1 MGFRGSRVQIPPSRL
16 SEDQA
21 LQRLLLWGFFFDCT
35 PCWAIVQRNAFV
47 PPDYPPLTD
56 HARPEFFYHAP
67 REMALQF
74 YRYRLAVIRG
84 ELPSALPVF
93 GRYPGGTAKRL
104 REMALVGET
113 RLERNKRNG
122 FLAK

>member
-1 MGFRGSRVQIPPSRL
+1 MSVNGDSYKSAAPIR
-16 SEDQA
+16 
-21 LQRLLLWGFFFDCT
+21 
-35 PCWAIVQRNAFV
+35 PCSVRWSTIK
-47 PPDYPPLTD
+47 LTNSIWL
-56 HARPEFFYHAP
+56 APKVFCHAP

-74 YRYRLAVIRG
+74 YRYCLAVIRG